1 MDMRVY
7 DVKSVLT
14 WALKQY
20 LKHGT
25 VGLFFQIGLT
35 ADDIGGNTDLDTVWY
50 VDNYCARSVPKGWDA
65 VCVNGCADSPEDE
78 NRITA
83 IRRKLTGFFAQ
94 SVMRYDDTGER
105 KVLEGKSAKD
115 MKCIL
120 AASDGSG
127 EKVGIR
133 LDHFKTIPRG
143 AGVFGLE
150 KSPERGALVVR
161 DLQSFVPIAVFMPV
175 KITSD

>member
-20 LKHGT
+20 MKYGT
-25 VGLFFQIGLT
+25 GGQFYQIGLT
-35 ADDIGGNTDLDTVWY
+35 ADDIGGNTDLNTVWY
-50 VDNYCARSVPKGWDA
+50 IDNYCARSVPRGCDV
-65 VCVNGCADSPEDE
+65 VCVNGGADSPEDE

-83 IRRKLTGFFAQ
+83 MRRKLTGFFEH
-94 SVMRYDDTGER
+94 SVLRYDDTGER
-105 KVLEGKSAKD
+105 KALEGKSTKY

-127 EKVGIR
+127 EKVGIC
-133 LDHFKTIPRG
+133 LDHLKTIPRG
-143 AGVFGLE
+143 AGIFGLE